1 MTDNNDFE
9 HIWDDSSWN
18 VDDDSLTSTSVN
30 SLKTTSTFKNTL
42 KSNKGNLRQ
51 KDRESLLECFHSKLN
66 LKKLSKSWF
75 GAISAIANVDNQ
87 PKAIAGIV
95 KKRTPKIKL
104 GYLKNPEALNL
115 KRACLSVN
123 ANFKRMSSREI
134 LRDLLN

>member
-1 MTDNNDFE
+1 MTDNNDYE

-95 KKRTPKIKL
+95 KAGLPQEPKGIKFKARL
-104 GYLKNPEALNL
+104 HERECQLQKDEL
-115 KRACLSVN
+115 KRN
-123 ANFKRMSSREI
+123 P
-134 LRDLLN
+134 